1 MLSVA
6 EDKPMSK
13 QFAVALMVWVAG
25 AVPALAQQAGDPGD
39 PNRPITMSGCVG
51 RSPAPQQPL
60 TFAQDETGF
69 LYRLSGRG
77 LNKFA
82 GQRVEVV
89 GATPRARR
97 FAVRGGLY
105 PSPNVAAQAGAMD
118 PAKAAIARMPGG
130 PESGTGGAELL
141 PEFKVTRIRVVD
153 GSCQ

>member
-1 MLSVA
+1 MRHLLNAFATAAMLAAMVA
-6 EDKPMSK
+6 AAPS
-13 QFAVALMVWVAG
+13 A
-25 AVPALAQQAGDPGD
+25 AQRDGDTAD
-39 PNRPITMSGCVG
+39 PNRPVTMSGCVG
-51 RSPAPQQPL
+51 RAPAPQQPL

>member
-1 MLSVA
+1 
-6 EDKPMSK
+6 MSK
-13 QFAVALMVWVAG
+13 QFAVAVVLVPVLAS
-25 AVPALAQQAGDPGD
+25 AVPALAQQGSDAND
-39 PNRPITMSGCVG
+39 PNRPVTMSGCVG
-51 RSPAPQQPL
+51 RAPAPQQPL

-82 GQRVEVV
+82 GQRVEVL

-97 FAVRGGLY
+97 FAIRGGLY

-118 PAKAAIARMPGG
+118 PVKAAIARMPGG

>member
-1 MLSVA
+1 MRHLLNASA
-6 EDKPMSK
+6 A
-13 QFAVALMVWVAG
+13 AVI
-25 AVPALAQQAGDPGD
+25 LAAIVTTAPSAAQRDGDASD
-39 PNRPITMSGCVG
+39 PNRPVTMSGCVG
-51 RSPAPQQPL
+51 RAPAPQQSI

>member
-1 MLSVA
+1 MRRLLNALAAVTVLTTC
-6 EDKPMSK
+6 MSTA
-13 QFAVALMVWVAG
+13 AVAQRVRDDGTTESNGPV
-25 AVPALAQQAGDPGD
+25 
-39 PNRPITMSGCVG
+39 TMSGCVG
-51 RSPAPQQPL
+51 RAPAPQQPL

-77 LNKFA
+77 LNKYA

-97 FAVRGGLY
+97 FAIRGGLY

-130 PESGTGGAELL
+130 PESGTGGGEML